1 MMKTDIQD
9 NTLFNSFLALLNQE
23 RQDGSYPVIPVKES
37 CPHKV
42 GCSTEGYPIFFIA
55 SSDNVRTSDIKL
67 ELFHVMFN
75 RDCKIQNIEDSV
87 TETARF
93 NIIQLNSNNLDFQR
107 YFFGVMSLVLQR
119 LKSIPST
126 ATLKAEITKVI
137 RLFTENPKLSLDV
150 IRGLW
155 AELLVIEKSANPEYL
170 IKAWHVTPN
179 EKYDF
184 NDGVCKLEVK
194 STGGSERK
202 HTFSLEQL
210 NPEAETELFIASIF
224 VLQTGLGKSVFDLV
238 DAITNRISDS
248 EIIVKLRE
256 TVLSTIGPHLDE
268 VNKLYFD
275 YNKGVQ
281 DYALYD
287 YRAIPSISKGSVP
300 VGVER
305 VTFQSDLS
313 GCTKLIKS
321 EFHSASQLF
330 NSL

>member
-1 MMKTDIQD
+1 MMKINMQD
-9 NTLFNSFLALLNQE
+9 NSLFDGFLALLNQD
-23 RQDGSYPVIPVKES
+23 RPDGSYPVNTIRED

-42 GCSTEGYPIFFIA
+42 GCSAEGYPIFFIA

-75 RDCKIQNIEDSV
+75 RECRILNVADEVS
-87 TETARF
+87 ETARY
-93 NIIQLNSNNLDFQR
+93 NIVQLNSTNLDFQR

-119 LKSIPST
+119 LRTIPST
-126 ATLKAEITKVI
+126 ATLKSEITKVI
-137 RLFTENPKLSLDV
+137 RLFTDNPKLSLDV

-155 AELLVIEKSANPEYL
+155 AELLVIERSVDPEYM
-170 IKAWHVTPN
+170 IKSWHLTPN
-179 EKYDF
+179 DKYDF
-184 NDGVCKLEVK
+184 NDGLSKLEVK

-210 NPEAETELFIASIF
+210 NPEAQTELFIASLF

-238 DAITNRISDS
+238 DSISNRISDS
-248 EIIVKLRE
+248 DILVTLRE

-268 VNKLYFD
+268 VSKLYFD

-287 YRAIPSISKGSVP
+287 YRVIPTISKDNVP
-300 VGVER
+300 VGVEK
-305 VTFQSDLS
+305 VAFQSDLT
-313 GCTKLIKS
+313 GCPRLIKA
-321 EFHSASQLF
+321 EYHTENKLF